1 MDVCAVPQ
9 RNPGGSVSFGC
20 PGVKAG
26 KTAMKKQTNI
36 FTYLGV
42 DYRGYLALLYEG
54 MLFPSIYG
62 YHAHHWILFNMHA

>member
-1 MDVCAVPQ
+1 MYVLYHRGIRVAL
-9 RNPGGSVSFGC
+9 SHFGC

-36 FTYLGV
+36 FMYLGV
-42 DYRGYLALLYEG
+42 DDRGYLALLYEG

-62 YHAHHWILFNMHA
+62 YHAHH